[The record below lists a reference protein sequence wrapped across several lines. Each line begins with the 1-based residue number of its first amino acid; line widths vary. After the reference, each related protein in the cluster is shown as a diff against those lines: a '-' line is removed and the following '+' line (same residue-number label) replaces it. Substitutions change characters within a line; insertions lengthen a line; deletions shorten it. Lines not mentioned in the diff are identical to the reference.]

1 MINMKKFSFLS
12 VTLIAS
18 ILLSS
23 SIYAK
28 NESSARALFIKGSG
42 SSFSN
47 NFKSSDESQSKKP
60 QQEEQPVQTNKENPK
75 QNNLPNNQAYIGLSA
90 AVYQLN
96 GSKYDLVNPTKIFNS
111 GDRVR
116 VKVTSNKSGYI
127 TVSAIAPDGSVSLI
141 SEQKVNA
148 GSPITVPEKGNIKF
162 EGQTGVEQ
170 LLFVLSTQPGV
181 GKKIVNS
188 EPVEPDNSFKN
199 GCKESSSQ
207 RNLTLDNSSD
217 NFFLMNN
224 DGKCITD
231 SGKSR
236 NLVVENTDN
245 IDYGV
250 VPSEQF
256 AKGNVLGLELYLNHQ

>member
-1 MINMKKFSFLS
+1 MKKFSFLS

-75 QNNLPNNQAYIGLSA
+75 QNNLSNNQAYIGLSA

-148 GSPITVPEKGNIKF
+148 GSPITVPEKAILNSKVKL
-162 EGQTGVEQ
+162 E
-170 LLFVLSTQPGV
+170 LSSYCLFFLHSQGL
-181 GKKIVNS
+181 GKK
-188 EPVEPDNSFKN
+188 
-199 GCKESSSQ
+199 
-207 RNLTLDNSSD
+207 
-217 NFFLMNN
+217 
-224 DGKCITD
+224 
-231 SGKSR
+231 
-236 NLVVENTDN
+236 
-245 IDYGV
+245 
-250 VPSEQF
+250 
-256 AKGNVLGLELYLNHQ
+256 